1 MDKCFI
7 SKPSQM
13 TKRNLLYFIAIL
25 CSYVLI
31 AQDTKKVLFLGNSY
45 TASNNLPSMI
55 SNMATNTG
63 DILIYDA
70 NTPGGHRLMNHV
82 ANTTTIN
89 KINADNWD
97 FVAIQAQSQ
106 ETSWGQAQMEVE
118 LYPHAASLIN
128 TIRINNACTLPLFYM
143 TWGRE
148 NGDAS
153 NCASAPWVCTYEGM
167 DDAIRAT
174 YILMAEQ
181 NNAQVSPV
189 GAVWRYIRTNLPNID
204 LYTGDGSHPSLAG
217 SYAAACAFYTMIYK
231 KDPTLI
237 TWNSSLSATTA
248 NAIKLAAKT
257 IVFDDLNSWDF
268 TAYFN
273 HVTNMNEVTF
283 TSENEYDSVTWN
295 FGDTN
300 TSTQENPVHIYTA
313 IGDYQVTLT
322 ATKCGVEHT
331 YSRTVSI
338 TSLSVLDTTIDKL
351 KIYPNPVKNE
361 IHIKSD
367 TNPLLN
373 IEIFDVNGKLVHA
386 KNNNLD
392 TIIVNKLPSGIYFI
406 KLYTQNSNTSWKF
419 IKE

>member
-1 MDKCFI
+1 
-7 SKPSQM
+7 M
-13 TKRNLLYFIAIL
+13 TKRSLLYIIAIL
-25 CSYVLI
+25 FSCVLL

-55 SNMATNTG
+55 SSMATSTGNT
-63 DILIYDA
+63 LTYDS
-70 NTPGGHRLMNHV
+70 NTPGGYRFMNHV
-82 ANTTTIN
+82 SNTTTIN
-89 KINADNWD
+89 KINANNWD
-97 FVAIQAQSQ
+97 FVALQAQSQ
-106 ETSWGQAQMEVE
+106 ETSWEQSQMEVE

-128 TIRINNACTLPLFYM
+128 TIRTNNACTLPLFYM

-148 NGDAS
+148 NGDAN
-153 NCASAPWVCTYEGM
+153 NCAAIPWVCTYEGM

-189 GAVWRYIRTNLPNID
+189 GAVWRYLRTNVPNID

-217 SYAAACAFYTMIYK
+217 SYAAACAFYTMIFK

-237 TWNSSLSATTA
+237 TWNSSLPITTA

-257 IVFDDLNSWDF
+257 IVFDDLNAWDF

-273 HVTNMNEVTF
+273 HVTNIDEVTF
-283 TSENEYDSVTWN
+283 ASENDYENVTWN

-300 TSTQENPVHIYTA
+300 SSTQENPVHTYAA

-322 ATKCGVEHT
+322 VTKCGVEHT
-331 YSRTVSI
+331 YTKTISI
-338 TSLSVLDTTIDKL
+338 TALSISDPTIDKIE
-351 KIYPNPVKNE
+351 IYPNPVKNE
-361 IHIKSD
+361 IHIKNTS
-367 TNPLLN
+367 NPVIN
-373 IEIFDVNGKLVHA
+373 IEIFDVNGKLVLTK
-386 KNNNLD
+386 KNELEVI
-392 TIIVNKLPSGIYFI
+392 TINELGSGIYFM
-406 KLYTQNSNTSWKF
+406 KLYTQNSNSSWKF

>member
-1 MDKCFI
+1 M
-7 SKPSQM
+7 
-13 TKRNLLYFIAIL
+13 
-25 CSYVLI
+25 LI

-55 SNMATNTG
+55 NNMANSTG
-63 DILIYDA
+63 DILIYDS
-70 NTPGGHRLMNHV
+70 NTPGGYRLMNH
-82 ANTTTIN
+82 ASNATTLA

-97 FVAIQAQSQ
+97 FVTLQAQSQ
-106 ETSWGQAQMEVE
+106 ETSWAQAQMEVE
-118 LYPHAASLIN
+118 LYPHAATLIN
-128 TIRINNACTLPLFYM
+128 AMRTNNACTLPLFYM

-148 NGDAS
+148 NGDAN

-174 YILMAEQ
+174 YTLMAEQ

-189 GAVWRYIRTNLPNID
+189 GVVWRYIRTNLPNID
-204 LYTGDGSHPSLAG
+204 LYAGDGSHPSLAG

-257 IVFDDLNSWDF
+257 TVFDDLNAWDF

-273 HVTNMNEVTF
+273 HVTNMNEVIF

-295 FGDTN
+295 FGDTT
-300 TSTQENPVHIYTA
+300 TSTQENPSHTYTA

-322 ATKCGVEHT
+322 AIKCGVEHAYT
-331 YSRTVSI
+331 RTVSV
-338 TSLSVLDTTIDKL
+338 TSLSVLEATIDTIE
-351 KIYPNPVKNE
+351 IYPNPVKNE
-361 IHIKSD
+361 IHIKSE
-367 TNPLLN
+367 TNPVIN
-373 IEIFDVNGKLVHA
+373 IEIFDINGKLVLT
-386 KNNNLD
+386 KKNNLD
-392 TIIVNKLPSGIYFI
+392 TIIVNKLPSGVYFI
-406 KLYTQNSNTSWKF
+406 KLYTQNNNTSWKF